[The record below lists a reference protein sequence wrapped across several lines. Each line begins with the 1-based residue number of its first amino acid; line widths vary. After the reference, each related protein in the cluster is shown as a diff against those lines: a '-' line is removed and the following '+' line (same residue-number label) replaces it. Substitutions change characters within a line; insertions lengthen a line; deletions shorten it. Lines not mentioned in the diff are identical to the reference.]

1 MQSQASSEEPLQNNT
16 TLKLRDSC
24 NACAVSKLKCN
35 KEKPTCSRCAKK
47 KIACNYVA
55 TKRKGRKRA
64 QSSQSTALDRPSTAD
79 ASPSPAAPKPI
90 FNPLSRLEMWFA
102 ADYAISIEDY
112 LSRCADSTDENSRA
126 STPYPALSDNLM
138 PMQLSDFATE
148 NDETLHLL
156 TPQMLELLNC
166 DVTNGVD
173 QASADVSEVAGRKDA
188 NSDSAG
194 SLAFFENSV
203 IEPALRSDVEPLVP
217 DDVPRSRRSE
227 ADSCCMLQVMA
238 IVKQAFSN
246 SSNSCENL
254 DAMDIC
260 GTPGSNVFATNQQT
274 INVIGEVLKCSCSQ
288 DGFILVMMSLIIL
301 RVLGQYISAARRPHL
316 WCGRSGDSLGTY
328 SPLSMSVHAF
338 LDKTLSCPAGPGE
351 PDEDDP
357 AYMAAQRVLSEL
369 PYVQRLVNQLSIK
382 LQNQGFSANMVG
394 EIQISELGQQEDKG
408 NSLPLP
414 LGLFDQLNTDIRR
427 NLKFLAGEVIAT
439 LRRE

>member
-64 QSSQSTALDRPSTAD
+64 QSSQSTALDRQSTAD
-79 ASPSPAAPKPI
+79 ASPSPSAPKPI
-90 FNPLSRLEMWFA
+90 FNPPSRLEMWFA
-102 ADYAISIEDY
+102 TDYATSIEDY
-112 LSRCADSTDENSRA
+112 LAPCADSIAGHSGA
-126 STPYPALSDNLM
+126 SISYPASSDNLM
-138 PMQLSDFATE
+138 PMQLSDFAAAD
-148 NDETLHLL
+148 DETLHLL
-156 TPQMLELLNC
+156 TPRMLELLNC
-166 DVTNGVD
+166 DVINGAD

-188 NSDSAG
+188 NSDSVG

-203 IEPALRSDVEPLVP
+203 IEPALRSDVEPLIPDEVP
-217 DDVPRSRRSE
+217 SSRRSE

-238 IVKQAFSN
+238 IVKQVFSN

-260 GTPGSNVFATNQQT
+260 GTPGSNAFATTQPS
-274 INVIGEVLKCSCSQ
+274 IHVIGEVLKCSCSQ

-301 RVLGQYISAARRPHL
+301 RALGQYISAARRPHL
-316 WCGRSGDSLGTY
+316 LYGGSGHNLGTH
-328 SPLSMSVHAF
+328 SPLSMRVHAF
-338 LDKTLSCPAGPGE
+338 LGKTISCPAGPEE

-357 AYMAAQRVLSEL
+357 AYVVAQRVLSEL
-369 PYVQRLVNQLSIK
+369 PYVQRLVNQLSIR
-382 LQNQGFSANMVG
+382 LQNQGLRANMVG
-394 EIQISELGQQEDKG
+394 EIHISELG
-408 NSLPLP
+408 
-414 LGLFDQLNTDIRR
+414 
-427 NLKFLAGEVIAT
+427 
-439 LRRE
+439 

>member
-1 MQSQASSEEPLQNNT
+1 
-16 TLKLRDSC
+16 
-24 NACAVSKLKCN
+24 
-35 KEKPTCSRCAKK
+35 
-47 KIACNYVA
+47 
-55 TKRKGRKRA
+55 
-64 QSSQSTALDRPSTAD
+64 
-79 ASPSPAAPKPI
+79 
-90 FNPLSRLEMWFA
+90 MWFA

-112 LSRCADSTDENSRA
+112 LAQCADSTAENSGA
-126 STPYPALSDNLM
+126 STSYPASSDTLM
-138 PMQLSDFATE
+138 PMQLSDFAAE
-148 NDETLHLL
+148 DDETLHLL
-156 TPQMLELLNC
+156 TPQMLELLNY
-166 DVTNGVD
+166 DVANGAG
-173 QASADVSEVAGRKDA
+173 QASADVSEVAGGKDA
-188 NSDSAG
+188 NSDSVG

-203 IEPALRSDVEPLVP
+203 IEPALRSDVEPLIPGEVLS
-217 DDVPRSRRSE
+217 SRRSE

-238 IVKQAFSN
+238 IVKQVFSN

-254 DAMDIC
+254 DAVDIC
-260 GTPGSNVFATNQQT
+260 GTPRSNVFATNQQT
-274 INVIGEVLKCSCSQ
+274 IDVIGEVLKCSCSQ

-316 WCGRSGDSLGTY
+316 WYGRSGDGLGTY

-338 LDKTLSCPAGPGE
+338 LDKTISYPEGPEE

-394 EIQISELGQQEDKG
+394 DIQISEPGQQEDKS

-414 LGLFDQLNTDIRR
+414 LGLFGQLNTDIRR